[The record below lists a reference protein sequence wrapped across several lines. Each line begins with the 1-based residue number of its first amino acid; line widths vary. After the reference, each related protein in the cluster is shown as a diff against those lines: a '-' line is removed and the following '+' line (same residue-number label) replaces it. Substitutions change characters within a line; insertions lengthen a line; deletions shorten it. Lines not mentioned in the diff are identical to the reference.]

1 MSNITKKIVAIV
13 TGLTI
18 SLMMAGP
25 ALGTTAEDLAAQ
37 IAALQAQLTALTAQ
51 LAALQGAAPAAG
63 VPAACT
69 GITFDRNLKL
79 GMTGADVK
87 CLQALLN
94 TDAATKVAETGA
106 GSLGNETTY
115 FGSLT
120 QAAVVKFQEKYA
132 ADCLTPLG
140 LTTGTGFVGIKTRA
154 KLNSLLVV
162 VACTTDADCLTG
174 YTCTAGSCVVKVPP
188 TFTGLKVELAAD
200 TPAAVRI
207 LSGEARRDFTK
218 LVFSAGTADV
228 TITELYLR
236 RAGYSGDS
244 DISNVYL
251 YEGEKLIISSASF
264 TTGKVRFAAA
274 NMLVLPAGTSKTITV
289 KADVGSIS
297 SGETVKFGIESAT
310 DITTSA
316 TILGTFPIYGNEMT
330 AVVVADLA
338 DLTLSSISGGPTT
351 IAAGKTNQTV
361 FQATLTAG
369 DSNVSVKKIK
379 FTNLGTTPYDALQN
393 LKFLVNGT
401 QKGSAL
407 TSFDTDNTVTFD
419 FSADPI
425 LVTTLESV
433 SIILRA
439 DILKGSGRTFRILID
454 KSTDLVAIDTNYNIG
469 IAATPIPTTGVI
481 ATTISAGALTPTLA
495 TDTPAGNIVLKA
507 LGVPLVKYQLEA
519 VGEDIKVSKLKF
531 EVTLG
536 TSTAATT
543 TLGISNLK
551 VFFDGNWYGAPLN
564 PTVSLVNATSATTS
578 AEFLNLEFT
587 VPAGTKKDL
596 IIKGDI
602 VAPTGAYIYSG
613 NTVKVGMTAA
623 ASDYGNAKRLESGDY
638 IDFPATAPTVGSTL
652 TITTASIS
660 AYSNLPAALNYT
672 ADAVNAKISSFIVQ
686 PTITEIARI
695 ESVTVNI
702 AGTVDTA
709 EMLKLKISWSDE
721 VITTVTVGGTG
732 NVFYISPVLELAPN
746 EQKTLDIFVTYY
758 GADSNETTTVTVT
771 IAGKGKTSGTSITSG
786 AQTGSTVTIQVP
798 VLTPAFENDPLSD
811 IVLANSTGVYLAT
824 YSFTADFREYYLDQ
838 ITIKDNTG
846 LIKQAWLKDVTTGAE
861 TSKLSLIATIPQ
873 TFVLS
878 PEFLVPADDTSYV
891 EVYGTFKSMPSET
904 PLTTSGQTPQ
914 IVLTGYREKGQLPIT
929 ADGLPSSANAMQ
941 FRRTRITVTGKAGT
955 GVGTPSAAQT
965 IKFVNIGANAA
976 YGAAIEEATTTL
988 RVTAGIATT
997 SLSAQTIY
1005 LKRGGVTVATTSLS
1019 AQTVGPNTAVTVTL
1033 KFPATSTAYYA
1044 QNGIPAGSS
1053 YDFDIVMDTSGM
1065 ITGSTLRF
1073 TITAA
1078 TNVTWTDAAVTGITS
1093 TYITTFPA
1101 EGTYYTY

>member
-25 ALGTTAEDLAAQ
+25 AFSLTADELATQ

-106 GSLGNETTY
+106 GSLGAETTY

-174 YTCTAGSCVVKVPP
+174 YTCTAGTCVVKVPP

-200 TPAAVRI
+200 TPAAARI
-207 LSGEARRDFTK
+207 LSGEGRRDFAK

-251 YEGEKLIISSASF
+251 YEGETLIKSSASF

-274 NMLVLPAGTSKTITV
+274 NLLTIPAGTSKTITV
-289 KADVGSIS
+289 KVDIASTIA

-330 AVVVADLA
+330 AISVGDLATLSIDSPGGAGTTIDAGKTNVTVFLA
-338 DLTLSSISGGPTT
+338 DLT
-351 IAAGKTNQTV
+351 AVN
-361 FQATLTAG
+361 F
-369 DSNVSVKKIK
+369 DVSVKKIK
-379 FTNLGTTPYDALQN
+379 FTNLGTTEYDALQN
-393 LKFLVNGT
+393 LKLLVNGV

-407 TSFDTDNTVTFD
+407 ASLATDNTLTFD

-454 KSTDLVAIDTNYNIG
+454 RTTDLVAVDTNYNVG
-469 IAATPIPTTGVI
+469 ISASGIPTTGVL

-495 TDTPAGNIVLKA
+495 TDTPAGNIVLRA
-507 LGVPLVKYQLEA
+507 IGVPLVKYQLAA
-519 VGEDIKVSKLKF
+519 VGEDIKVSKLTF
-531 EVTLG
+531 QVTLA
-536 TSTAATT
+536 TSTGTT
-543 TLGISNLK
+543 TATLGISNLK
-551 VFFDGNWYGAPLN
+551 VFFDGNWYGAP
-564 PTVSLVNATSATTS
+564 VNASCALSATTS
-578 AEFLNLEFT
+578 CATTTEFTNLEFT
-587 VPAGTKKDL
+587 VPAGTTKDL
-596 IIKGDI
+596 IVKGDI
-602 VAPTGAYIYSG
+602 VAPTGAYIYAN
-613 NTVKVGMTAA
+613 NTVKVGLTAV
-623 ASDYGNAKRLESGDY
+623 SSYDNAKRLESGTY
-638 IDFPATAPTVGSTL
+638 FSFPLTAVTAGTTL

-660 AYSNLPAALNYT
+660 AYSNLPAALNFT
-672 ADAVNAKISSFIVQ
+672 ADAVDAKISSFIVQ

-695 ESVTVNI
+695 ERVTVNI
-702 AGTVDTA
+702 AGTVAAT

-721 VITTVTVGGTG
+721 VMTDVNIDADGED
-732 NVFYISPVLELAPN
+732 NVFYIAPALEIAPN

-758 GADSNETTTVTVT
+758 GADSTETTTVAVT
-771 IAGKGKTSGTSITSG
+771 IAGKGKTSGTSISG

-824 YSFTADFREYYLDQ
+824 YSFTADYREYYLDQ
-838 ITIKDNTG
+838 ITIKDATG
-846 LIKQAWLKDVTTGAE
+846 LIKQAWLKYGTTE
-861 TSKLSLIATIPQ
+861 TGKLSLIAGIPQ

-878 PEFLVPADDTSYV
+878 PELLVPADDANVV
-891 EVYGTFKSMPSET
+891 EVYGTFKSMPTET
-904 PLTTSGQTPQ
+904 PITTSGNTPQ
-914 IVLTGYREKGQLPIT
+914 IVLTKYREKGQLETDIF
-929 ADGLPSSANAMQ
+929 DINANAMQ
-941 FRRTRITVTGKAGT
+941 FRRTRITVTGKGGT

-976 YGAAIEEATTTL
+976 YAAAIEAATTTL
-988 RVTAGIATT
+988 RVTAGAATT

-1019 AQTVGPNTAVTVTL
+1019 TQTVGPYTGVTVTL
-1033 KFPATSTAYYA
+1033 NFPATSTTAYA

-1053 YDFDIVMDTSGM
+1053 YDFDIVMDTTGM